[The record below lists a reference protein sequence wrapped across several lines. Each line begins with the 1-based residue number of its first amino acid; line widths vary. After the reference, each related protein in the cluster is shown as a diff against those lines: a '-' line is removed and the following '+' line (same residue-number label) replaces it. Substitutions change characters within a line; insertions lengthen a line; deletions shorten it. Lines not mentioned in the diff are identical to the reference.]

1 MWKTLPLERFVE
13 HALKQRHAE
22 EGEALWAKYVDL
34 RTEICGQILPWIQ
47 RNEPNLSDHGVD
59 HIQNVMANVA
69 QLLGLPREYGGEA
82 DWTMPTGYCV
92 HDMLLLLFGCLT
104 HDVGNI
110 MGREKHNQAIATAA
124 GLSGGGWA
132 QLPIGDRLIIE
143 RIGRAHSG
151 KSSDGDKDTL
161 GELATQ
167 PTFFA
172 NHPVRPVEV
181 AAVLRFADE
190 LAEGPQRT
198 SKALLALTRD
208 ASTPSALRL
217 GDSSRLFH
225 FYAAISG
232 YNIDHA
238 GGRILID
245 YNVDRES
252 SDYGADLTA
261 REATIRDLL
270 SMTFQRALKVN
281 AERQYARHY
290 SQALSRFRETSIN
303 LRFNENGRPLH
314 RLDRTV
320 TISDARTAFEGGV
333 TLDRLDPRFAID
345 AVMDS
350 LKEED
355 A

>member
-1 MWKTLPLERFVE
+1 MWRTLPLEKFVE
-13 HALKQRHAE
+13 LALKQQHAE

-34 RTEICGQILPWIQ
+34 RTEVSGQILPWIQ
-47 RNEPNLSDHGVD
+47 RNEPDLSDHGVD
-59 HIQNVMANVA
+59 HIQNVMTNVT
-69 QLLGLPREYGGEA
+69 QLLGLPRAYGGEEG
-82 DWTMPTGYCV
+82 WTMPAGYSV
-92 HDMLLLLFGCLT
+92 HEMLLLLFGCLT

-110 MGREKHNQAIATAA
+110 MGREKHNRAIAEATALA
-124 GLSGGGWA
+124 GGGWA

-161 GELATQ
+161 GELSTQ
-167 PTFFA
+167 SAFFA
-172 NHPVRPVEV
+172 GHQIRPVEV

-198 SKALLALTRD
+198 SKALLVLARD
-208 ASTPSALRL
+208 TSPPSALRL

-225 FYAAISG
+225 LYAAISG

-238 GGRILID
+238 AGRILID
-245 YNVDRES
+245 YNIDRES
-252 SDYGADLTA
+252 LDYGSDCTA
-261 REATIRDLL
+261 REIIIRDLL
-270 SMTFQRALKVN
+270 GMTFKRALKVN

-290 SQALSRFRETSIN
+290 AQALSRFRETSIN

-333 TLDRLDPRFAID
+333 TLECLDPRFAVD
-345 AVMDS
+345 AVMES
-350 LKEED
+350 LREED

>member
-1 MWKTLPLERFVE
+1 MWRTLPLERFVE

-34 RTEICGQILPWIQ
+34 RTEVSGQILPWIQ
-47 RNEPNLSDHGVD
+47 RNEPDLSDHGVE
-59 HIQNVMANVA
+59 HIQNVMTNVT
-69 QLLGLPREYGGEA
+69 QLLGLPRAYGGEE
-82 DWTMPTGYCV
+82 DWRMPAGYGV
-92 HDMLLLLFGCLT
+92 HEMLLLLFGCLT

-110 MGREKHNQAIATAA
+110 MGREKHNQAIAAA
-124 GLSGGGWA
+124 ATLAGGAWA

-143 RIGRAHSG
+143 RVGRAHSG

-161 GELATQ
+161 GELSTQ
-167 PTFFA
+167 SAFFA
-172 NHPVRPVEV
+172 GHQIRPVEI
-181 AAVLRFADE
+181 AALLRFADE

-198 SKALLALTRD
+198 SKALLALARD

-217 GDSSRLFH
+217 GDGSRLFH

-245 YNVDRES
+245 YNIDRQS
-252 SDYGADLTA
+252 LDYGADADA
-261 REATIRDLL
+261 RETTIRDLL
-270 SMTFQRALKVN
+270 GMTFKRALKLN

-290 SQALSRFRETSIN
+290 SQAVSRFRETSIN
-303 LRFNENGRPLH
+303 LRFNETGRPLH

-320 TISDARTAFEGGV
+320 TISDARTAFESGV
-333 TLDRLDPRFAID
+333 TLDRIDPRFAID
-345 AVMDS
+345 AVMES
-350 LKEED
+350 LKEEE